1 MNRRFRTPTVWQ
13 EMDRLQ
19 REMDRLFRATPGNRM
34 STGGYP
40 AMNIWSNED
49 SAMITTELPGIN
61 LDDID
66 ISVVGDTLTLS
77 GRRMPEELAEGARYH
92 RQERGFGKFTRSI
105 KLPYT
110 VDGDRVEA
118 TYNRGVLSI
127 SLPRAESDKPRKIQV
142 RSAG

>member
-19 REMDRLFRATPGNRM
+19 REMDRLFRATSTNRLG
-34 STGGYP
+34 TGGYP

-49 SAMITTELPGIN
+49 KAMITTELPGID

-77 GRRMPEELAEGARYH
+77 GRRVPEELDEGARYH

-118 TYNRGVLSI
+118 TYKRGVLSI
-127 SLPRAESDKPRKIQV
+127 SLPRAEVDKPRKIQV
-142 RSAG
+142 RSA

>member
-19 REMDRLFRATPGNRM
+19 REMDRLFRANSANRLG
-34 STGGYP
+34 TGGYP

-49 SAMITTELPGIN
+49 SAVITTELPGIN
-61 LDDID
+61 LDDVD

-77 GRRMPEELAEGARYH
+77 GRRMPEELSEGARYH

-110 VDGDRVEA
+110 VDGDKVEA

-127 SLPRAESDKPRKIQV
+127 TLPRAESDKPRKIQV
-142 RSAG
+142 RSA

>member
-19 REMDRLFRATPGNRM
+19 REMDRLFRANSANRLG
-34 STGGYP
+34 TGGYP

-49 SAMITTELPGIN
+49 RAVITTELPGIN
-61 LDDID
+61 LDDVD

-77 GRRMPEELAEGARYH
+77 GRRMPEELSEGARYH

-110 VDGDRVEA
+110 VDGDKVEA

-127 SLPRAESDKPRKIQV
+127 TLPRAESDKPRKIQV
-142 RSAG
+142 RSA

>member
-19 REMDRLFRATPGNRM
+19 REMDRLFRASSANRVG
-34 STGGYP
+34 SGGYP
-40 AMNIWSNED
+40 SMNIWSNED
-49 SAMITTELPGIN
+49 SAMITTELPDIN
-61 LDDID
+61 LDDVD

-77 GRRMPEELAEGARYH
+77 GRRMPEELPEGARYH
-92 RQERGFGKFTRSI
+92 RQERGYGKFARSI

-110 VDGDRVEA
+110 VDGDKVEA

-127 SLPRAESDKPRKIQV
+127 TLPRAESDKPRKIQV
-142 RSAG
+142 RSA

>member
-19 REMDRLFRATPGNRM
+19 REMDRLFRTTSASRM
-34 STGGYP
+34 GSGGYP

-66 ISVVGDTLTLS
+66 INVVGDTLTLS
-77 GRRMPEELAEGARYH
+77 GRRTPEELSEGARYH

-110 VDGDRVEA
+110 VDGDKVEA

-127 SLPRAESDKPRKIQV
+127 TLPRAESDKPRKIQV
-142 RSAG
+142 RSA

>member
-19 REMDRLFRATPGNRM
+19 REMDRLFRSNSANRLG
-34 STGGYP
+34 TGGYP

-49 SAMITTELPGIN
+49 SAVITTELPGIN
-61 LDDID
+61 LDDVD

-77 GRRMPEELAEGARYH
+77 GRRKPEELSEGARYH

-110 VDGDRVEA
+110 VDGDKVEA

-127 SLPRAESDKPRKIQV
+127 TLPRAESDKPRKIQV
-142 RSAG
+142 RSA

>member
-19 REMDRLFRATPGNRM
+19 REMDRIFRATNTSRLA
-34 STGGYP
+34 TGGYP

-49 SAMITTELPGIN
+49 SAMITTELPGID
-61 LDDID
+61 LDEID

-77 GRRMPEELAEGARYH
+77 GRRMPEELPEGGRYH

-127 SLPRAESDKPRKIQV
+127 TLPRAEADKPRKIQV
-142 RSAG
+142 RSA

>member
-1 MNRRFRTPTVWQ
+1 MYRRFRTPTVWQ
-13 EMDRLQ
+13 EMDRIQ
-19 REMDRLFRATPGNRM
+19 REMDRLFKATSGTRVG
-34 STGGYP
+34 SGGFP

-49 SAMITTELPGIN
+49 SAVITAELPGIN

-66 ISVVGDTLTLS
+66 ISVIGDTLTLT
-77 GRRMPEELAEGARYH
+77 GRRMPDELAEGARYH

-110 VDGDRVEA
+110 VDGDKVEA

-127 SLPRAESDKPRKIQV
+127 TLPRAEADKPRKIQV
-142 RSAG
+142 RSA

>member
-19 REMDRLFRATPGNRM
+19 REMDRLFRATSTNRLG
-34 STGGYP
+34 TGGYP

-49 SAMITTELPGIN
+49 KAMITTELPGID

-77 GRRMPEELAEGARYH
+77 GRRVPEELDEDARYH

-118 TYNRGVLSI
+118 TYKRGVLSI
-127 SLPRAESDKPRKIQV
+127 SLPRAEADKPRKIQV
-142 RSAG
+142 RSA

>member
-1 MNRRFRTPTVWQ
+1 MYRRFRTPTVWQ

-19 REMDRLFRATPGNRM
+19 REMDRVFRASSPSRM
-34 STGGYP
+34 GTGGYP

-49 SAMITTELPGIN
+49 SAVITTELPGID

-66 ISVVGDTLTLS
+66 ISVVGDTMTLT
-77 GRRMPEELAEGARYH
+77 GKRTAEELPEGARYH

-110 VDGDRVEA
+110 VDGDKVEA

-127 SLPRAESDKPRKIQV
+127 ELPRAESDKPRKIQV
-142 RSAG
+142 RSA